1 MSVRKRYQSARRN
14 NRRQRPPKTEA
25 NSFITKPASS
35 SDSDYK
41 LLFSCPEV
49 VRDML
54 TGYAQGKWLNDADFS
69 TLVHV
74 NGSYV
79 SESGRQRHDDVVWR
93 MKIGERWLWVY
104 IILEFQSE
112 SDPWMALRMT
122 EYVTQL
128 ALQITR
134 EHKKY
139 DLPEGRI
146 PPILP
151 IVLYNGSPEWNAA
164 TDVADCFIE
173 PPEGLEAFLPK
184 LRYLLLDE
192 QRLQQS
198 PTEEIRNF
206 ADAVFR
212 MEANRSTDKVF
223 AVIEALAEMLNA
235 PEQESLQRVFN
246 AWAIGLVERNAPGI
260 GLSKKITNIFKERK
274 MAEAIYMNWGDQREK
289 KGETKILIRQL
300 SRRFGQLPKWAE
312 NRISEAK
319 SEQLETWA
327 DAVLD
332 ASNLTEVLGTP
343 D

>member
-1 MSVRKRYQSARRN
+1 MTIS
-14 NRRQRPPKTEA
+14 
-25 NSFITKPASS
+25 KPASS
-35 SDSDYK
+35 DTDYK
-41 LLFSCPEV
+41 LLFSCPEI
-49 VRDML
+49 VRDL
-54 TGYAQGKWLNDADFS
+54 LIGYAPGKWLEDADFS
-69 TLVHV
+69 TLTHV

-79 SESGRQRHDDVVWR
+79 SEAGKQRHDDVVWR
-93 MKIGERWLWVY
+93 VKIGGRWLWVY

-112 SDPWMALRMT
+112 SDPWMALRMM
-122 EYVTQL
+122 EYVNQL
-128 ALQITR
+128 ALQIAR

-151 IVLYNGSPEWNAA
+151 IVLYNGLPRWSAA

-173 PPEGLEAFLPK
+173 PPDGLEAFLPK

-198 PTEEIRNF
+198 RTEEIRNF

-212 MEANRSTDKVF
+212 MEANRGTDKVF
-223 AVIEALAEMLNA
+223 TVIKALAKMLNA
-235 PEQESLQRVFN
+235 PEMESLQRAFYVWTN
-246 AWAIGLVERNAPGI
+246 GLVRRYAPDEISEKLEGI
-260 GLSKKITNIFKERK
+260 DIFKEYA
-274 MAEAIYMNWGDQREK
+274 MAEAIYVNWGDQRKMEGKIEGK
-289 KGETKILIRQL
+289 KEGKKEGEMKILTRLL

-312 NRISEAK
+312 SRISKAEPA
-319 SEQLETWA
+319 QLENWA

-343 D
+343 DNQ